1 MRILLNES
9 LPIELAVEL
18 AGHDVVFVQKME
30 WSGSKNGGLLARAA
44 GRFDVMLTADQNLP
58 YQQNLST
65 LPIAVMVVAAKS
77 NRIEALRLLIPG
89 LLAVLASIQPRTLVH
104 VGAF

>member
-1 MRILLNES
+1 MRILLDES

-18 AGHDVVFVQKME
+18 AGHDVVSVQKME
-30 WSGSKNGGLLARAA
+30 WSGLKNGELLARAA

-65 LPIAVMVVAAKS
+65 LPIAVIVVAAKS
-77 NRIEALRLLIPG
+77 NRIEALRPLIPG

-104 VGAF
+104 VGA